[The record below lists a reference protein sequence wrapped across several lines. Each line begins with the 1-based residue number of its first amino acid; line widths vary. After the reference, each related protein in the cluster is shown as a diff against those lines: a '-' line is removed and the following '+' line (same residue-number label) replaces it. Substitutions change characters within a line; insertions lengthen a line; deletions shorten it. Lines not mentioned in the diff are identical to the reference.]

1 MPDISARVE
10 PGNDQ
15 ALARAAGRRLFHAH
29 DRLLTFTAA
38 QCERR
43 AAGADA
49 AGGGHMKRVA
59 FAAAVVP
66 ALFACTSVK
75 MVQREGCWVKQTE
88 KWPSRVTEELGFCTK
103 PPPVWAQDRVARLV
117 QECMAQAD
125 YRWQN
130 RALAAWTRGDPIPP
144 QDSDDKIAQTCM
156 KEASAAL
163 GQEAENSAL
172 KSRLAEL
179 SQDRDSLR
187 NVSEADRDFLKQ
199 SSDKMVSALGEA
211 AKKPPPSAVA
221 TATSTGTAKT
231 ESDLRSSDQPPV
243 TTAPA
248 TVVEVHGTPAQPIA
262 VPMQVGTVQTA
273 PAAPR
278 TFAKPSDCPA
288 ARKPVARKGTKL
300 APAGDSNCTKAA
312 DPASPVSVGSS
323 TGD

>member
-1 MPDISARVE
+1 MNCMAS
-10 PGNDQ
+10 
-15 ALARAAGRRLFHAH
+15 L
-29 DRLLTFTAA
+29 
-38 QCERR
+38 
-43 AAGADA
+43 
-49 AGGGHMKRVA
+49 
-59 FAAAVVP
+59 AAVVP
-66 ALFACTSVK
+66 ALFACTSVR

-88 KWPSRVTEELGFCTK
+88 KWPSRVSEELGFCTK

-130 RALAAWTRGDPIPP
+130 RALAAWTRGDAIPP

-172 KSRLAEL
+172 KSRLSEL
-179 SQDRDSLR
+179 ATDRDTLR
-187 NVSEADRDFLKQ
+187 SVSESDREFLKQ

-231 ESDLRSSDQPPV
+231 ESDLRTSDQPPAQ
-243 TTAPA
+243 TAPA
-248 TVVEVHGTPAQPIA
+248 TVVEVHGTPAQPVAI
-262 VPMQVGTVQTA
+262 PMQVGGVPRA
-273 PAAPR
+273 PAGVTPR
-278 TFAKPSDCPA
+278 KGTTDCARAQKP
-288 ARKPVARKGTKL
+288 PVARKGTKTSVS
-300 APAGDSNCTKAA
+300 PDEPNCPKVAE
-312 DPASPVSVGSS
+312 PASPVSLGTS

>member
-1 MPDISARVE
+1 M
-10 PGNDQ
+10 N
-15 ALARAAGRRLFHAH
+15 
-29 DRLLTFTAA
+29 
-38 QCERR
+38 
-43 AAGADA
+43 
-49 AGGGHMKRVA
+49 RVA
-59 FAAAVVP
+59 FAATIVP
-66 ALFACTSVK
+66 VLFACTSVK

-103 PPPVWAQDRVARLV
+103 APPVWAQDRVARLV

-172 KSRLAEL
+172 KARLSEL
-179 SQDRDSLR
+179 AQDRDSLR
-187 NVSEADRDFLKQ
+187 NVSESDRDFLKQ

-231 ESDLRSSDQPPV
+231 ESDLRSSDQPAMPS
-243 TTAPA
+243 APA
-248 TVVEVHGTPAQPIA
+248 TVVEVHGAPAQPVV
-262 VPMQVGTVQTA
+262 VPVQVGTAQKA

-278 TFAKPSDCPA
+278 NVAKSTDCPA
-288 ARKPVARKGTKL
+288 ARKQPVARKGTT
-300 APAGDSNCTKAA
+300 ANSADDSNCTKAA
-312 DPASPVSVGSS
+312 EPTKPVSLGTS